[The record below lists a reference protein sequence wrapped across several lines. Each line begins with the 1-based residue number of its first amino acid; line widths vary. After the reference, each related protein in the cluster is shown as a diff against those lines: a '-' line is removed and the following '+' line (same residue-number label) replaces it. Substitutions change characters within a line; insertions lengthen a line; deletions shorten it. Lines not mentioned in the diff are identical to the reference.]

1 MALIQHLTIRPLSPA
16 DKQSPYAHTLY
27 MLLQQIPNGENG
39 FKNEAYALPFSQ
51 FQQWI
56 LWQYQ
61 LSTGECLLDNGLRQS
76 TYWFFMDHTPVGFGK
91 FRHAPTNTLSLPI
104 SAQVAGG
111 NIGYGLAIPYRGR
124 GLAAPF
130 VSKLIDEMERAG
142 LTEVYFTIQK
152 QNQASIRVA
161 ERCGARPI
169 GSSESR
175 LFYSRSL
182 NVFGASR

>member
-16 DKQSPYAHTLY
+16 DKTVSLCPHPLYA
-27 MLLQQIPNGENG
+27 
-39 FKNEAYALPFSQ
+39 S
-51 FQQWI
+51 
-56 LWQYQ
+56 
-61 LSTGECLLDNGLRQS
+61 
-76 TYWFFMDHTPVGFGK
+76 
-91 FRHAPTNTLSLPI
+91 

-111 NIGYGLAIPYRGR
+111 NIGYGLSNSLPRTWARR
-124 GLAAPF
+124 PF